1 MLVAVA
7 SKSGLAIDEHFGHAK
22 AFHIYRLDEQGC
34 QLQESRE
41 VDHYCH
47 GQHGDQSAM
56 QKILHTIADCQA
68 VFIAKI
74 GDGPTDKLAAR
85 GITAVSDYS
94 WEEIEPAL
102 QDYLQKLSL
111 QPLSGESGGN

>member
-7 SKSGLAIDEHFGHAK
+7 SESGVAIDQHFGHAK
-22 AFHIYRLDEQGC
+22 RFHIYRLDENGYN
-34 QLQESRE
+34 LEESRE

-68 VFIAKI
+68 VFVAKI
-74 GDGPTDKLAAR
+74 GDGPMEKLAAR
-85 GITAVSDYS
+85 GIKAVSDYS
-94 WEEIEPAL
+94 WEEINTVFPQYYQEHISNEE
-102 QDYLQKLSL
+102 KST
-111 QPLSGESGGN
+111 